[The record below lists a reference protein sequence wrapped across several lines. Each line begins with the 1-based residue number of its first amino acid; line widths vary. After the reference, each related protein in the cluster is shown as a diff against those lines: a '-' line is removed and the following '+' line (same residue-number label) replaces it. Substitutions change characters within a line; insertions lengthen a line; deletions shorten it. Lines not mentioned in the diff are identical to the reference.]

1 MSLTSEESFRFMVS
15 KVEFDED
22 YFHLHLAD
30 GRIMSIP
37 YDLIPS
43 LSRATQSERQNCEIA
58 GMGTALH
65 WPDLDEDLSVEGL
78 VLGRRVIDWQAK
90 NA

>member
-1 MSLTSEESFRFMVS
+1 MSLTSEESHRHMVS
-15 KVEFDED
+15 EVKFDED
-22 YFHLHLAD
+22 YLHLHLAD

-43 LSRATQSERQNCEIA
+43 LSRATQAERQNCEIA

-65 WPDLDEDLSVEGL
+65 WPDIDEDLSVEGL
-78 VLGRRVIDWQAK
+78 VLGRRVIDWKAK
-90 NA
+90 KA